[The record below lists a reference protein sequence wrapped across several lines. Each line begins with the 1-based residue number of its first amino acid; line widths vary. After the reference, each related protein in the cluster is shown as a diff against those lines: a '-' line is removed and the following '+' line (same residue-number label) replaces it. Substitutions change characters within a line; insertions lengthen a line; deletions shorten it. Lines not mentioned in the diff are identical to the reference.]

1 MCCREED
8 ANSPSSTSF
17 VRMDKVAT
25 DPAPA
30 TTSEETLPRSYNAI
44 LILTKLVQLYIN
56 KY

>member
-8 ANSPSSTSF
+8 ATSPSSTSF
-17 VRMDKVAT
+17 VKMDKVAT

-30 TTSEETLPRSYNAI
+30 TSEETLPRSYNAI
-44 LILTKLVQLYIN
+44 LILTKLVQLYII